1 MNGNY
6 IITAIVPKNGEHNLY
21 HDEMRGSI
29 AAVVSAE
36 IGDGAVI
43 RYTPEYD
50 NRPHYVTTS
59 TVKSVDEGDHSLV
72 IETNNTIYTFQVV
85 KEAEFTSVWDGGTTV
100 TTDCKVN
107 MATKEVF
114 DIRVSEG
121 MADMVDVLD
130 EEHVTIDGEEFPVS
144 GEETGDGYWYK
155 G

>member
-1 MNGNY
+1 MSGNY
-6 IITAIVPKNGEHNLY
+6 IISAIDSQNGKHNPY

-59 TVKSVDEGDHSLV
+59 MVKSVEESDNSLI
-72 IETNNTIYTFQVV
+72 IETNNTIYTFQAI
-85 KEAEFTSVWDGGTTV
+85 KQADFTSIWDGGVAV
-100 TTDCKVN
+100 TTNCKVN
-107 MATKEVF
+107 MDTKEVF
-114 DIRVSEG
+114 DIEVSEG
-121 MADMVDVLD
+121 AADMVDTLD
-130 EEHVTIDGEEFPVS
+130 KEYITIDGEEFSVS
-144 GEETGDGYWYK
+144 NEETDGGYWYK

>member
-6 IITAIVPKNGEHNLY
+6 IITAINPQNGKHNLY

-43 RYTPEYD
+43 RYTPECD
-50 NRPHYVTTS
+50 KRPYYVTTS
-59 TVKSVDEGDHSLV
+59 TVKSIEEGDNSLV
-72 IETNNTIYTFQVV
+72 IETSNTIYTFQVV
-85 KEAEFTSVWDGGTTV
+85 KQADFTSVWDGGVAV
-100 TTDCKVN
+100 TTNCKVN

-114 DIRVSEG
+114 DIEVSEG
-121 MADMVDVLD
+121 AADMVDTLD
-130 EEHVTIDGEEFPVS
+130 KEYITIDGEEFSVS
-144 GEETGDGYWYK
+144 NEETDDGYWYK

>member
-6 IITAIVPKNGEHNLY
+6 IISAIDPQNGKHNLY

-36 IGDGAVI
+36 IGDGALI

-59 TVKSVDEGDHSLV
+59 TVKSVKENDNSLV
-72 IETNNTIYTFQVV
+72 IETNNTIYTFQAV
-85 KEAEFTSVWDGGTTV
+85 KQADFTSVLDGGVAV
-100 TTDCKVN
+100 TTNCKVN

-114 DIRVSEG
+114 DIEVSEG
-121 MADMVDVLD
+121 TADMVNNLD
-130 EEHVTIDGEEFPVS
+130 EEYVTIDGEQFPVS
-144 GEETGDGYWYK
+144 NEKTEGGYWYN
-155 G
+155 

>member
-1 MNGNY
+1 MSGNY
-6 IITAIVPKNGEHNLY
+6 IISAIDSQNGKHNLY

-59 TVKSVDEGDHSLV
+59 MVKSVEESDNSLI
-72 IETNNTIYTFQVV
+72 IETNNTIYTFQAV
-85 KEAEFTSVWDGGTTV
+85 KQADFTSIWDGGVAV
-100 TTDCKVN
+100 TTNCKVN
-107 MATKEVF
+107 MDTKEVF
-114 DIRVSEG
+114 GIEVSEG
-121 MADMVDVLD
+121 MADMVDALD
-130 EEHVTIDGEEFPVS
+130 KEYITIDGDEFPVS
-144 GEETGDGYWYK
+144 NEETSDGYWYK